1 MAVAK
6 VIELNASSSKSMEDA
21 VQVGLR
27 KAAESVKGIKGA
39 GVKEVKVVT
48 SDDGTITEW
57 RVDMK
62 VTFVVQ

>member
-27 KAAESVKGIKGA
+27 KAAESVKGIEGA
-39 GVKEVKVVT
+39 WVKEVKVVT